1 MENIKLRIYPNFL
14 SKIFE
19 GELTE
24 ELEKFGKHPSDTDLW
39 DLISTGNII
48 RNQLSER
55 NVDEELNTTY
65 ISGFKLIENV

>member
-1 MENIKLRIYPNFL
+1 MENVKRRIYPNFL

-55 NVDEELNTTY
+55 GTLMGVTEYY